1 MPGYRKLGRTSSQR
15 KAMLRA
21 LATQLIYHGKI
32 TTTETRAKEV
42 RRIAEKL
49 ITLAVKEQDNYE
61 TVTVNAKVAK
71 KDEKGKRVKE
81 VQNGRKVTV
90 FDTVEREIKKDKP
103 SRLLVRRRILSEL
116 YPVTETPVGAVV
128 KVPLGKKRNRSET
141 KPVDLAKV
149 MFENIAPK
157 YTGRNGGYTRMV
169 KMGPRRGDAAE
180 MVLLELI

>member
-21 LATQLIYHGKI
+21 LTTQLIYHGKI

-61 TVTVNAKVAK
+61 TVTVTAKVPQ
-71 KDEKGKRVKE
+71 KDVNGKRIKE
-81 VQNGRKVTV
+81 IKDGKKVTV
-90 FDTVEREIKKDKP
+90 YDLIERSVKKDMP
-103 SRLLVRRRILSEL
+103 SRLMARRKFLSVL
-116 YPVTETPVGAVV
+116 YPVTDTPMGAVV
-128 KVPLGKKRNRSET
+128 KTPEGKRRNRKES
-141 KPVDLAKV
+141 KPVDIANI
-149 MFENIAPK
+149 MFEKWAPK
-157 YTGRNGGYTRMV
+157 YTGRNGGYTRII

-180 MVLLELI
+180 MVLLEFV

>member
-21 LATQLIYHGKI
+21 LTTQLIHHGKI

-61 TVTVNAKVAK
+61 TVMVTAKVPR
-71 KDEKGKRVKE
+71 KDAMGKRIKE
-81 VQNGRKVTV
+81 VQNGKKVTV
-90 FDTVEREIKKDKP
+90 YDLIERSIKKDSP
-103 SRLLVRRRILSEL
+103 SRLAARRKILSVL
-116 YPVTETPVGAVV
+116 YPVTDTPTGAVV
-128 KVPLGKKRNRSET
+128 KVPEGVKRNRKES
-141 KPVDLAKV
+141 KPVDLAAV
-149 MFENIAPK
+149 MFDKWAPR
-157 YTGRNGGYTRMV
+157 YANRNGGYTRIV

-180 MVLLELI
+180 MVILELI